1 MAKKNVPFLFVCLLT
16 FLFVAGKVES
26 TELSVRRG
34 SADFLWWQVESSKE
48 VKIGEEFSVTFKFQ
62 PFGATLDEVCLNVTV
77 SGGGFIFSGDS
88 NSWALDPDTSN
99 SWTSSWMNTSMF
111 NGVMYEKTAY
121 LTAVE
126 ESGVYGFIEA
136 VYYVGAERHSMHAYF
151 DVARIYIKTNQ
162 ELNIDYEGLNQSFS
176 TLQRKY
182 DSLETN
188 LSNTQKMIYA
198 FMITT
203 AVFIV
208 TTIYFAVRKAKAKP
222 EVETT

>member
-1 MAKKNVPFLFVCLLT
+1 MVKKNVPFLFVCLLI
-16 FLFVAGKVES
+16 FSFVAVKVES
-26 TELSVRRG
+26 AELSVRLSG
-34 SADFLWWQVESSKE
+34 SADSLWWQVESYEE
-48 VKIGEEFSVTFKFQ
+48 VKIGEEFSVTFKFL
-62 PFGATLDEVCLNVTV
+62 PVGATLDDVCINVTV
-77 SGGGFIFSGDS
+77 SGEGIIFSGD
-88 NSWALDPDTSN
+88 LN
-99 SWTSSWMNTSMF
+99 SWTLEPDTTNSWTASWMNTSMS
-111 NGVMYEKTAY
+111 NGVTYKKTAY

-126 ESGVYGFIEA
+126 ESGVYGFIEG
-136 VYYVGAERHSMHAYF
+136 VYYVGAERHSMHAHF
-151 DVARIYIKTNQ
+151 DVARIYTKTNQ

-208 TTIYFAVRKAKAKP
+208 TTIYFAVRKAKAK
-222 EVETT
+222 TS